1 MTYSMDAL
9 RAKVKEMFPDID
21 KYQMDC
27 DITFDEGKNAYIIR
41 LTKGEEHVLTT
52 YLDKPDA
59 DACMEGKECVHLG
72 VQVAQFVKNFEE
84 REGIK

>member
-1 MTYSMDAL
+1 MAYTMDEL
-9 RAKVKEMFPDID
+9 KAKVKEMFPDID

-27 DITFDEGKNAYIIR
+27 DLTFDEGKNAYIIK
-41 LTKGEEHVLTT
+41 LVKGKHVLTT
-52 YLDKPDA
+52 HLEKPDA

-84 REGIK
+84 AEGIR

>member
-1 MTYSMDAL
+1 MTYEMDAL
-9 RAKVKEMFPDID
+9 KAKVREMHPDID

-27 DITFDEGKNAYIIR
+27 DLTFDEGKNAYIIK
-41 LTKGEEHVLTT
+41 LTKGEHVLTT

-72 VQVAQFVKNFEE
+72 VHVAEFVKNFEE
-84 REGIK
+84 REGIG

>member
-1 MTYSMDAL
+1 MAYSMDEL
-9 RAKVKEMFPDID
+9 KAKVKEMHPDIE

-27 DITFDEGKNAYIIR
+27 DLAFDEGKNAYIIK
-41 LTKGEEHVLTT
+41 LTKGEHVLTT
-52 YLDKPDA
+52 HLDKPDA

-84 REGIK
+84 REGIG

>member
-1 MTYSMDAL
+1 MAYSMDAL